1 MDEELNKE
9 NLKSIID
16 FSGRYAIYILTIN
29 DMII

>member
-16 FSGRYAIYILTIN
+16 FSGRYAIYILTM
-29 DMII
+29 MI